1 MKNAVKNK
9 LNSNRGASM
18 MLALAL
24 FLVCVMV
31 SSIIVV
37 AASSNSSRNVLRA
50 QRQRDY
56 LAVSSA
62 AEMLTKDL
70 ENIGQFVG
78 FYERKVYGCQ
88 DFQNRVTKYHE
99 GERVQGY
106 EYQEGQIEDSM
117 DAIMVDE
124 HHPNV
129 LSVEVD
135 TSEGATTVDGLF
147 KEMIIRASKMVYID
161 KIPYEENI
169 TISLAEA
176 DERLPEV
183 NCHFVMDREYNM
195 TFELTTASSE
205 YAIVIK
211 LEGSAVETATIIEPE
226 DEAFFC
232 EHLIYY
238 KAKQTDGS
246 YADAEKT
253 DIIYG
258 ASEHIRTTVTWGPPM
273 VTKGVGVQ

>member
-1 MKNAVKNK
+1 MKNAINNK
-9 LNSNRGASM
+9 LNSNHGASM
-18 MLALAL
+18 VLALAL
-24 FLVCVMV
+24 FLVCIMV

-37 AASSNSSRNVLRA
+37 AASSNSSRNVLRV

-62 AEMLTKDL
+62 AEMLKKDL
-70 ENIGQFVG
+70 DNLGRFVG

-88 DFQNRVTKYHE
+88 DFQNKVTKYYE
-99 GERVQGY
+99 GEKVQGF

-124 HHPNV
+124 HHPNI
-129 LSVEVD
+129 LNMEVD
-135 TSEGATTVDGLF
+135 TSEGATTVVGLF
-147 KEMIIRASKMVYID
+147 KEMIIRAAKRVYVD
-161 KIPYEENI
+161 KIPYEETV

-183 NCHFVMDREYNM
+183 TCHFVMDRDYNM
-195 TFELTTASSE
+195 SFELTTTGSE
-205 YAIVIK
+205 YAILLT
-211 LEGSAVETATIIEPE
+211 LEGTYEETETIIEPE
-226 DEAFFC
+226 DKGFFC

-238 KAKQTDGS
+238 KAKQGDGS
-246 YADAEKT
+246 YADAQKIE
-253 DIIYG
+253 IIYG
-258 ASEHIRTTVTWGPPM
+258 TSEYVNTIVTWGPPI